1 MPMGGVLPKYR
12 QVFTTLESGESRF
25 APSQPAAAQAVVT
38 AGEAGGTAAAWLAHP
53 VLPWASWACAAV
65 LFVIVSHVGDPLHGA
80 LSPGDAIATRG
91 LYGLFAFFLLLPAV
105 FGPQDRGLVRRL
117 LSAWPVASLGVVSY
131 GVYLWHVAWLVEIFR
146 WAGSKQWT
154 STDSFVS
161 LVVLVLV
168 FSVASSAAS
177 YFAVERP
184 LLKLKDGFRRPA
196 RAAEADDIAV
206 KVEV

>member
-1 MPMGGVLPKYR
+1 M
-12 QVFTTLESGESRF
+12 FF
-25 APSQPAAAQAVVT
+25 APFLFLY
-38 AGEAGGTAAAWLAHP
+38 WIIFFLFLALLFGLLEIGHP
-53 VLPWASWACAAV
+53 VA
-65 LFVIVSHVGDPLHGA
+65 GDPQYG
-80 LSPGDAIATRG
+80 TRG